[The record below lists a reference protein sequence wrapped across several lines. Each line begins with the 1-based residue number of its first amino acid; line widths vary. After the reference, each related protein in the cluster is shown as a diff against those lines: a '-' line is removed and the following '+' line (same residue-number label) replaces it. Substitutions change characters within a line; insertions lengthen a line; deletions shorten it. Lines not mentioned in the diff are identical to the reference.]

1 MKKILCFI
9 LTILLTFNCIVC
21 NYTVYAEDFSGS
33 STDYTKP
40 SGTELTDLPE
50 SAPTVIENFT
60 KFILFGLYPE
70 QILPSVSDVWND
82 TISDYVKDN
91 ATKDSNVTTD
101 GNYYYFN
108 ANFINQ
114 INKKVQDNVYRLN
127 GYYLVEPTCSKDP
140 HELAKYYSKINGI
153 KYKDYYLNS
162 KEENIAQ
169 GLGQSEGTNYYR
181 LRGTPFA
188 LYYDEKH
195 YLGAY
200 DVNQFRY
207 GNYYWIS
214 KRGTINTSTDS
225 STNDWWGIQYNEV
238 GFENG
243 SGFVSNTH
251 HSLTIDDFK
260 TRAVFADAPFK
271 IFYSLTDLENYVSQ
285 GRKYYVALLPN
296 VDFRVPVTY
305 VNNSTSL
312 PSPSVSYNPGNKTEV
327 EIQPDIDLI
336 LKNYLDHLVEINNKP
351 APTATPTPK
360 PTSTPI
366 PKPTSTPTPMPTST
380 PTPVPTQ
387 IPVTPTPVLPDVTV
401 TPTPPPED
409 FSSINEWLERIYNWL
424 LDFGN
429 KHDAFASKLSS
440 YLETSNGKLDL
451 LIEAID
457 KLSKGEDTGTVN
469 GCKYDFTALSEFM
482 TTLWNQSDQKF
493 DKMVELLEDN
503 NKYQE
508 KIVDSLNQIKA
519 LLIADTV
526 MDVFKNRSSETAN
539 KAKDKFPTSIPWDI
553 AMVLNAFCAEP
564 KDPVIE
570 LPIEIDSFNIKEKI
584 VVDLSSSEWEKL
596 AKTCRYLLSVLF
608 ILYLIHLSRK
618 LFSSKGDD

>member
-1 MKKILCFI
+1 MTLILHLVGIII
-9 LTILLTFNCIVC
+9 LSIN
-21 NYTVYAEDFSGS
+21 
-33 STDYTKP
+33 
-40 SGTELTDLPE
+40 
-50 SAPTVIENFT
+50 NF
-60 KFILFGLYPE
+60 
-70 QILPSVSDVWND
+70 
-82 TISDYVKDN
+82 
-91 ATKDSNVTTD
+91 
-101 GNYYYFN
+101 
-108 ANFINQ
+108 
-114 INKKVQDNVYRLN
+114 LN
-127 GYYLVEPTCSKDP
+127 T
-140 HELAKYYSKINGI
+140 
-153 KYKDYYLNS
+153 
-162 KEENIAQ
+162 
-169 GLGQSEGTNYYR
+169 
-181 LRGTPFA
+181 
-188 LYYDEKH
+188 
-195 YLGAY
+195 
-200 DVNQFRY
+200 
-207 GNYYWIS
+207 
-214 KRGTINTSTDS
+214 
-225 STNDWWGIQYNEV
+225 
-238 GFENG
+238 
-243 SGFVSNTH
+243 
-251 HSLTIDDFK
+251 
-260 TRAVFADAPFK
+260 AVFANAPFK
-271 IFYSLTDLENYVSQ
+271 IFYTYTDLQNYLNQ

-305 VNNSTSL
+305 VNNSASL

-360 PTSTPI
+360 PTSTPT

-380 PTPVPTQ
+380 PTPIPTQ

-409 FSSINEWLERIYNWL
+409 FSSINEWLKRIYNWL

-429 KHDAFASKLSS
+429 KHDTFASKLSS

-457 KLSKGEDTGTVN
+457 KLSKGEDVGTVN

-482 TTLWNQSDQKF
+482 TTLWNHSDQKF
-493 DKMVELLEDN
+493 DKMIELLEDN

-508 KIVDSLNQIKA
+508 KIVDSLNRIKA

-553 AMVLNAFCAEP
+553 AMILNAFCADP